1 MDTTTNEHDIKK
13 LNALLR
19 GEIAAVETYGQCIE
33 KMKDSAMVVELRELR
48 TSHQN
53 RVEQLRQQI
62 VALGGQPDQGS
73 GAWGAFAKLV
83 EGGATVFGE
92 SAAISA
98 LEEGEDKG
106 KRDYA
111 DLADLSPNVRGFV
124 QTVLVPE
131 QRRTHDAL
139 SQLEH
144 RM

>member
-1 MDTTTNEHDIKK
+1 MDTTTNEKDIKK
-13 LNALLR
+13 LNSLLR

-33 KMKDSAMVVELRELR
+33 KLDDPATLAELRGLQS
-48 TSHQN
+48 SHQR
-53 RVEQLRQQI
+53 RVDQLRQQI

-83 EGGATVFGE
+83 EGGAKVFGE

-111 DLADLSPNVRGFV
+111 DLGALSPTVRSFV
-124 QTVLVPE
+124 QRVLVPE
-131 QRRTHDAL
+131 QQRTHDAL
-139 SQLEH
+139 SRIEH

>member
-1 MDTTTNEHDIKK
+1 MDTTNKDQDIKK
-13 LNALLR
+13 LNSLLR

-33 KMKDSAMVVELRELR
+33 KMKDSATVAELRALQS
-48 TSHQN
+48 SHQL
-53 RVEQLRQQI
+53 RVHELRQQI
-62 VALGGQPDQGS
+62 IALGGQPEQGS

-83 EGGATVFGE
+83 EGGAKVFGE

-111 DLADLSPNVRGFV
+111 DLDDLSPSVRNFV
-124 QTVLVPE
+124 QRVLVPE

-139 SQLEH
+139 SQIEH

>member
-1 MDTTTNEHDIKK
+1 MDTTNKDQDIKK
-13 LNALLR
+13 LNSLLR
-19 GEIAAVETYGQCIE
+19 GEFAAVETYGQCIE
-33 KMKDSAMVVELRELR
+33 KMKDSATVAELRALQS
-48 TSHQN
+48 SHQL
-53 RVEQLRQQI
+53 RVNELQQQI
-62 VALGGQPDQGS
+62 IALGGQPEQGS

-83 EGGATVFGE
+83 EGGAKIFGE

-111 DLADLSPNVRGFV
+111 DLDDLSPTVRSFV
-124 QTVLVPE
+124 QRVLVPE

-139 SQLEH
+139 SQIEH

>member
-1 MDTTTNEHDIKK
+1 MDTTHDQDIKK
-13 LNALLR
+13 LNSLLR

-33 KMKDSAMVVELRELR
+33 KMKDSATVTELRELQS
-48 TSHQN
+48 SHQR
-53 RVEQLRQQI
+53 RVSELRQQ
-62 VALGGQPDQGS
+62 VLALGGQPEQGS

-83 EGGATVFGE
+83 EGGAKVFGE

-111 DLADLSPNVRGFV
+111 DLDGLSPNVRSFV
-124 QTVLVPE
+124 QRVLMPE
-131 QRRTHDAL
+131 QQRTHDAL
-139 SQLEH
+139 SRIEH